1 MMFKLLEM
9 ADKGMSA
16 LNKCLVLL
24 GSIALMAAALIL
36 TYSVVSRGLFHLAN
50 DWQDEAALFC
60 LVGVTF
66 MCSSYVQEKRGHI
79 GISAIEGLLPHKVNQ
94 VRATVIDIISCLFFA
109 FFSVKTWD
117 LLVEAWV
124 DGQVTNST
132 WAPSLW
138 IPYSMMFAGMVL
150 LSFQLFLQIFIRKH
164 VATDVLSRGH

>member
-1 MMFKLLEM
+1 
-9 ADKGMSA
+9 
-16 LNKCLVLL
+16 
-24 GSIALMAAALIL
+24 MAAALIL

-79 GISAIEGLLPHKVNQ
+79 GISAIEGLLPHKVNRI
-94 VRATVIDIISCLFFA
+94 RATVIDIISCLFFA

-117 LLVEAWV
+117 LLAEAWV

-132 WAPSLW
+132 WAPPLW

-150 LSFQLFLQIFIRKH
+150 LSFQLFLQIFVRKH

>member
-1 MMFKLLEM
+1 
-9 ADKGMSA
+9 MSV
-16 LNKCLVLL
+16 NRGLVWL

-36 TYSVVSRGLFHLAN
+36 SYSVMSRGIFHAAN

-66 MCSSYVQEKRGHI
+66 LCSSYVQEKRGHI
-79 GISAIEGLLPHKVNQ
+79 GISAIEGLLPHPVNK
-94 VRATVIDIISCLFFA
+94 VRAVIIDIISCLFFA

-117 LLVEAWV
+117 LLHEAWV

-138 IPYSMMFAGMVL
+138 VPYSMMFVGMVL
-150 LSFQLFLQIFIRKH
+150 LTFQLFLQIFIRKT
-164 VATDVLSRGH
+164 VSTDVVSGGH

>member
-124 DGQVTNST
+124 DGQVTNSHLGSFFMD
-132 WAPSLW
+132 SLLNDVCW
-138 IPYSMMFAGMVL
+138 HGFT
-150 LSFQLFLQIFIRKH
+150 QLPVIFTNLCQK
-164 VATDVLSRGH
+164 ACGY

>member
-1 MMFKLLEM
+1 MYKLFEM

-36 TYSVVSRGLFHLAN
+36 SYSVISRGLFHAAN

-79 GISAIEGLLPHKVNQ
+79 GISAIEGLLPHKVNR
-94 VRATVIDIISCLFFA
+94 VRATVIDIISCLFFV
-109 FFSVKTWD
+109 FFSMKTWD

-150 LSFQLFLQIFIRKH
+150 LSIQLFLQIFVRKH

>member
-1 MMFKLLEM
+1 MFKPLEM

-36 TYSVVSRGLFHLAN
+36 SYSVISRGLFHAAN

-79 GISAIEGLLPHKVNQ
+79 GISAIEGLLPHKVNR
-94 VRATVIDIISCLFFA
+94 VRATVIDIISCLFFV
-109 FFSVKTWD
+109 FFSMKTWD

-150 LSFQLFLQIFIRKH
+150 LSIQLFLQIFVRKH

>member
-1 MMFKLLEM
+1 MYKLFEM

-36 TYSVVSRGLFHLAN
+36 SYSVISRGLFHAAN

-66 MCSSYVQEKRGHI
+66 LCSSYVQEKRGHI

-94 VRATVIDIISCLFFA
+94 VRATVIDIISCLFFV
-109 FFSVKTWD
+109 FFSMKTWD

-150 LSFQLFLQIFIRKH
+150 LSIQLFLQIFVRKH

>member
-1 MMFKLLEM
+1 MYKLFEM

-36 TYSVVSRGLFHLAN
+36 SYSVISRGFFHAAN

-79 GISAIEGLLPHKVNQ
+79 GISAIEGLLPHKVNR
-94 VRATVIDIISCLFFA
+94 VRATVIDIISCLFFV
-109 FFSVKTWD
+109 FFSMKTWD

-150 LSFQLFLQIFIRKH
+150 LSIQLFLQIFVRKH

>member
-1 MMFKLLEM
+1 MYKLFEM

-36 TYSVVSRGLFHLAN
+36 SYSVISRGLFHAAN

-66 MCSSYVQEKRGHI
+66 LCSSYVQEKRGHI

-94 VRATVIDIISCLFFA
+94 VRATVIDIISCLFFV
-109 FFSVKTWD
+109 FFSMKTWD

-132 WAPSLW
+132 WAPSRW
-138 IPYSMMFAGMVL
+138 IPYSMMFAGMAL
-150 LSFQLFLQIFIRKH
+150 LSIQLFLQIFVRKH

>member
-1 MMFKLLEM
+1 MFKPLEM

-36 TYSVVSRGLFHLAN
+36 SYSVISRGLFHAAN

-66 MCSSYVQEKRGHI
+66 LCSSYVQEKRGHI

-94 VRATVIDIISCLFFA
+94 VRATVIDIISCLFFV
-109 FFSVKTWD
+109 FFSMKTWD

-150 LSFQLFLQIFIRKH
+150 LSIQLFLQIFVRKH

>member
-1 MMFKLLEM
+1 MNLLRT
-9 ADKGMSA
+9 ADKRMSA
-16 LNKCLVLL
+16 LNKFIVLL
-24 GSIALMAAALIL
+24 GAIALMAAALIL
-36 TYSVVSRGLFHLAN
+36 SYSVMSRGLFHMAN

-66 MCSSYVQEKRGHI
+66 LCSSYVQEKRGHI
-79 GISAIEGLLPHKVNQ
+79 GISAIEGLLPHGVNR
-94 VRATVIDIISCLFFA
+94 VRRVVIDVISCAFFA

-138 IPYSMMFAGMVL
+138 IPYAMMFAGMGL
-150 LSFQLFLQIFIRKH
+150 LTVQLFLQIFIRKDA
-164 VATDVLSRGH
+164 VSNLVSGGH

>member
-1 MMFKLLEM
+1 MYKLFEM

-36 TYSVVSRGLFHLAN
+36 SYSVISRGLFHAAN

-94 VRATVIDIISCLFFA
+94 VRATVIDIISCLFFV
-109 FFSVKTWD
+109 FFSMKTWD

-150 LSFQLFLQIFIRKH
+150 LSIQLFLQIFVRKH

>member
-1 MMFKLLEM
+1 MFKPLEM

-36 TYSVVSRGLFHLAN
+36 SYSVISRGLFHAAN

-94 VRATVIDIISCLFFA
+94 VRATVIDIISCLFFV
-109 FFSVKTWD
+109 FFSMKTWD

-138 IPYSMMFAGMVL
+138 IPYSMMFAGMAL
-150 LSFQLFLQIFIRKH
+150 LSIQLFLQIFVRKH

>member
-1 MMFKLLEM
+1 MMKVLEAANRVMM
-9 ADKGMSA
+9 AVNRG
-16 LNKCLVLL
+16 LVWL

-36 TYSVVSRGLFHLAN
+36 SYSVMSRGIFHAAN

-66 MCSSYVQEKRGHI
+66 LCSSYVQEKRGHI
-79 GISAIEGLLPHKVNQ
+79 GISAIEGLLPHPVNK
-94 VRATVIDIISCLFFA
+94 VRAVIIDIISCLFFA

-117 LLVEAWV
+117 LLHEAWV

-138 IPYSMMFAGMVL
+138 VPYSMMFVGMAL
-150 LSFQLFLQIFIRKH
+150 LTIQLFLQIFIRK
-164 VATDVLSRGH
+164 VDAPDEIRLGH

>member
-1 MMFKLLEM
+1 MYKLFEM

-36 TYSVVSRGLFHLAN
+36 SYSVISRGLFHAAN

-94 VRATVIDIISCLFFA
+94 VRATVIDIISCLFFV
-109 FFSVKTWD
+109 FFSMKTWD

-138 IPYSMMFAGMVL
+138 IPYSMMFAGMAL
-150 LSFQLFLQIFIRKH
+150 LSIQLFLQIFVRKH